1 MSITRINEFQ
11 AKPGRGDSLREF
23 LSSIMPLIESLD
35 GCQSCQLLQS
45 LDDSHRMV
53 IIEVWDSVE
62 ARKASIQNVP
72 LGNFEEMMKILA
84 GPPKRE
90 YYST

>member
-11 AKPGRGDSLREF
+11 AKPGRSDSLRDF
-23 LSSIMPLIESLD
+23 LSSIMPLIESLE

-45 LDDSHRMV
+45 LDDPNRMV

-62 ARKASIQNVP
+62 ARKASVKNIP
-72 LGNFEEMMKILA
+72 PGSFEKMMKLLA